1 MNCPF
6 KVQLFHLILLS
17 GSGSCANVGA
27 NVDLI
32 SPKNTLLREE
42 ASQLK
47 KKEEKKKKKKNHSE
61 SALIQEAHLLEM
73 LFVLLGAFCT
83 LSFDQLVHLLLSAGN
98 ETGEGC
104 RNVPMCSSF
113 GTNHYV

>member
-47 KKEEKKKKKKNHSE
+47 KKKERKRRRKIIVS
-61 SALIQEAHLLEM
+61 Q
-73 LFVLLGAFCT
+73 
-83 LSFDQLVHLLLSAGN
+83 
-98 ETGEGC
+98 
-104 RNVPMCSSF
+104 R
-113 GTNHYV
+113 